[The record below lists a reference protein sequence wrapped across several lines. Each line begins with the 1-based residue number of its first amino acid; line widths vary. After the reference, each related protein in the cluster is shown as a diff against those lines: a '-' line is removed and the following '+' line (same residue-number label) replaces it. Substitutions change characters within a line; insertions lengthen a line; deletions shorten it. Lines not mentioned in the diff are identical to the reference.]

1 MQNSTRWI
9 KEEFQRI
16 TTIHLERNFLT
27 KLDFYT
33 PKLQEIFGTKGGV
46 AGTKIRPLLD
56 SLSQLHVEDRRD
68 AIIRCLMEF
77 LGEST
82 EELIKDYQDVSKE
95 FVREDY
101 AEHVMKIVVLRGS
114 AAHEGPADVS
124 IIIEGMWSGT
134 ITSSFWVQSRG
145 TDESPSGDQSA
156 SSGPV
161 RGQLGPL
168 SPDHPG
174 GPGRREDTTNK
185 SGGPG
190 TCGEDRDP
198 VGEDQNPVVED
209 KNPVVGTMDE
219 L

>member
-1 MQNSTRWI
+1 MQNSTRWVCKTCSFESNKRTGLLKHYRLKHI

-95 FVREDY
+95 FIREDY

-124 IIIEGMWSGT
+124 IIIEGSEVLDDCRCVSKACLLLTGFIYAMNLSYPPKMKYT
-134 ITSSFWVQSRG
+134 FEVFQKLFL
-145 TDESPSGDQSA
+145 ELNVLKMSPKVHA
-156 SSGPV
+156 
-161 RGQLGPL
+161 LC
-168 SPDHPG
+168 
-174 GPGRREDTTNK
+174 NK
-185 SGGPG
+185 L
-190 TCGEDRDP
+190 
-198 VGEDQNPVVED
+198 VA
-209 KNPVVGTMDE
+209 
-219 L
+219 